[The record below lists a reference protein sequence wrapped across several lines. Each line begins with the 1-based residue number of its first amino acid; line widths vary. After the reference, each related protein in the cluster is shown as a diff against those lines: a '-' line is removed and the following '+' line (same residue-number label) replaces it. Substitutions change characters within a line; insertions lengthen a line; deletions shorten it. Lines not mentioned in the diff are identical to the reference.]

1 MSNVQRLTQ
10 RLASHFRSDARHT
23 GHARSVQ
30 YLRSSR
36 NASACRSP
44 TAAGLQLQRCHFH
57 RHHHSHA
64 AHPFVLTPVRHFSSR
79 SSDDD
84 DEASSSDDTTTATT
98 SLSFPDVPNALK
110 ESFSDVPGVE
120 SPGEKFVML
129 YTCAGT

>member
-1 MSNVQRLTQ
+1 MSNMQRLTQ
-10 RLASHFRSDARHT
+10 RLASHLRSDARHT
-23 GHARSVQ
+23 GHALSVQ
-30 YLRSSR
+30 YLRSSS

-44 TAAGLQLQRCHFH
+44 TAPGLQRCHFH

-64 AHPFVLTPVRHFSSR
+64 AHPFALTPARHFNSR

-84 DEASSSDDTTTATT
+84 DATTATT
-98 SLSFPDVPNALK
+98 SLSFPDVSNALK

-129 YTCAGT
+129 YTCTGT